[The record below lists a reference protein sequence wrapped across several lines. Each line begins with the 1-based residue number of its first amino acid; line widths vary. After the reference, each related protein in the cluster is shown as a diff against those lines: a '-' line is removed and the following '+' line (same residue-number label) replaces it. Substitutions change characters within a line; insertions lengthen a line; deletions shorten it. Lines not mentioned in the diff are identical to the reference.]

1 MDLKKSFAE
10 RLHNARLMRGLSMQQ
25 LCDMM
30 GNIITKQTLFKYE
43 KGVML
48 PKSGIVIA
56 LCDALEITPDYLN
69 MKKIILFLLAI
80 LYVGICKAQLSA
92 ADYKY
97 VLEIFCR
104 NYYGS
109 CFDGKTY
116 VPNTIIITSVG
127 IARIAVEPLCPG
139 FIPTKDSIFRFGGTC
154 STVKVGGR
162 PGRDSLPT
170 NRIIIKNYE
179 NWCFLASIV
188 AVFLFFALSIKE
200 FGNAMQHFNGN
211 RHLS

>member
-56 LCDALEITPDYLN
+56 LCDALEINPDYLN

-80 LYVGICKAQLSA
+80 LYVGICKAQLSV
-92 ADYKY
+92 ADCKY

-127 IARIAVEPLCPG
+127 I
-139 FIPTKDSIFRFGGTC
+139 DQNSGGTFV
-154 STVKVGGR
+154 SGLHSYQGQYIPFRGRKTHTNVQFNAVIARQPKRDYVVFNKWYEPDMLNRKGGWETGQR
-162 PGRDSLPT
+162 LIT
-170 NRIIIKNYE
+170 YK
-179 NWCFLASIV
+179 
-188 AVFLFFALSIKE
+188 
-200 FGNAMQHFNGN
+200 
-211 RHLS
+211 

>member
-1 MDLKKSFAE
+1 MDLKKSFAQ

-56 LCDALEITPDYLN
+56 LCDALEINPDYLN

-80 LYVGICKAQLSA
+80 LYVGICKAQLSV
-92 ADYKY
+92 ADCKY

-127 IARIAVEPLCPG
+127 I
-139 FIPTKDSIFRFGGTC
+139 DQNSGGTFV
-154 STVKVGGR
+154 SGLHSYQGQYIPFRGRKTHTNVQFNAVIVRQPKRDYVVFNKWYEPDMLNRKGGWETGQR
-162 PGRDSLPT
+162 LIT
-170 NRIIIKNYE
+170 YK
-179 NWCFLASIV
+179 
-188 AVFLFFALSIKE
+188 
-200 FGNAMQHFNGN
+200 
-211 RHLS
+211 

>member
-80 LYVGICKAQLSA
+80 LYVGICKAQLSV
-92 ADYKY
+92 ADCKY

-127 IARIAVEPLCPG
+127 I
-139 FIPTKDSIFRFGGTC
+139 DQNSGGTFV
-154 STVKVGGR
+154 SGLHSYQGQYIPFRGRKTHTNVQFNAVIVRQPKRDYVVFNKWYEPDMLNRKGGWETGQR
-162 PGRDSLPT
+162 LIT
-170 NRIIIKNYE
+170 YK
-179 NWCFLASIV
+179 
-188 AVFLFFALSIKE
+188 
-200 FGNAMQHFNGN
+200 
-211 RHLS
+211 

>member
-56 LCDALEITPDYLN
+56 LCDALEINPDYLN

-80 LYVGICKAQLSA
+80 LYVGICKAQLSV
-92 ADYKY
+92 ADCKY

-127 IARIAVEPLCPG
+127 I
-139 FIPTKDSIFRFGGTC
+139 DQNSGGTFV
-154 STVKVGGR
+154 SGLHSYQGQYIPFRGRKTHTNVQFNAVIVRQPKRDYVVFNKWYEPDMLNRKGGWETGQR
-162 PGRDSLPT
+162 LIT
-170 NRIIIKNYE
+170 YK
-179 NWCFLASIV
+179 
-188 AVFLFFALSIKE
+188 
-200 FGNAMQHFNGN
+200 
-211 RHLS
+211 

>member
-1 MDLKKSFAE
+1 MDLKKSFAQ

-92 ADYKY
+92 ADCKY

-116 VPNTIIITSVG
+116 VHNTIIITSVG
-127 IARIAVEPLCPG
+127 I
-139 FIPTKDSIFRFGGTC
+139 DQNSGGTFV
-154 STVKVGGR
+154 SGLHSYQGQYIPFRGRKTHTNVQFNAVIVRQPKRDYVVFNKWYEPDMLNRKGGWETGQR
-162 PGRDSLPT
+162 LIT
-170 NRIIIKNYE
+170 YK
-179 NWCFLASIV
+179 
-188 AVFLFFALSIKE
+188 
-200 FGNAMQHFNGN
+200 
-211 RHLS
+211 

>member
-56 LCDALEITPDYLN
+56 LCDALEINPDYLN

-80 LYVGICKAQLSA
+80 LYVGICKAQLSV
-92 ADYKY
+92 ADCKY

-127 IARIAVEPLCPG
+127 I
-139 FIPTKDSIFRFGGTC
+139 DQNSGGTFV
-154 STVKVGGR
+154 SGLHSYQGQYIPFRGRKTHTNVQFNAVIVRQPKRDYVIFNKWYEPDMLNRKGGWETGQR
-162 PGRDSLPT
+162 LIT
-170 NRIIIKNYE
+170 YK
-179 NWCFLASIV
+179 
-188 AVFLFFALSIKE
+188 
-200 FGNAMQHFNGN
+200 
-211 RHLS
+211 

>member
-30 GNIITKQTLFKYE
+30 GNIITRQTLFKYE

-56 LCDALEITPDYLN
+56 LCDALEINPDYLN
-69 MKKIILFLLAI
+69 MKKIILFLLAV

-92 ADYKY
+92 ADCKY

-104 NYYGS
+104 NYYG
-109 CFDGKTY
+109 
-116 VPNTIIITSVG
+116 VPASMGRRMCPTPSSLQVWALT
-127 IARIAVEPLCPG
+127 RIAVEPLCPG
-139 FIPTKDSIFRFGGTC
+139 FIPTRDSIFRFEE
-154 STVKVGGR
+154 GR
-162 PGRDSLPT
+162 PIPMYSSTL
-170 NRIIIKNYE
+170 
-179 NWCFLASIV
+179 
-188 AVFLFFALSIKE
+188 
-200 FGNAMQHFNGN
+200 
-211 RHLS
+211 